1 MRSIQLLAIATVTL
15 VAALPTASPAQT
27 ETTPAIAREVYRQQ
41 LEGPP
46 RPAPRIVT
54 ERTVPD
60 PTISPAT
67 ISPATISPATVVQER
82 PVAVPATAVPATTI
96 VAPEGTVATWSALFA
111 RYRYGFND
119 DGNVDDNW
127 FYDFYETPSAPA
139 AVATT
144 VVKPVTESAP
154 AYRTS
159 WKYDAV
165 SERGLF
171 SW

>member
-15 VAALPTASPAQT
+15 VAALPSASPAQT

-46 RPAPRIVT
+46 RPAARIVT
-54 ERTVPD
+54 ERAVPD
-60 PTISPAT
+60 P
-67 ISPATISPATVVQER
+67 TISPATVVQER
-82 PVAVPATAVPATTI
+82 PVAVPATNVPATAVPATTI
-96 VAPEGTVATWSALFA
+96 VAPEGTVATWPALFA

>member
-15 VAALPTASPAQT
+15 VAALPSASPAQT

-54 ERTVPD
+54 ERAVPD
-60 PTISPAT
+60 P
-67 ISPATISPATVVQER
+67 TISPATVVQER
-82 PVAVPATAVPATTI
+82 PVAVPATNVPATAVPATTI